1 MVVVLVVLYIAVIVL
16 IIASMW
22 IVFEKAGEPGW
33 ASIIPIYNG
42 IVFLKIVG
50 KPLWW
55 IVLFFIPIVSLV
67 IVILPYIDL
76 AKNFGKSTGFAIG
89 LIFLPFVFF
98 PMLAFG
104 DARYQGVKTQF

>member
-22 IVFEKAGEPGW
+22 IIFEKAGEPGW

-55 IVLFFIPIVSLV
+55 ILLFFIPIVSLV
-67 IVILPYIDL
+67 IVILLYICLLYTSPSPRDRTRSRMPSS
-76 AKNFGKSTGFAIG
+76 A
-89 LIFLPFVFF
+89 
-98 PMLAFG
+98 
-104 DARYQGVKTQF
+104 